1 MYYKPTYNPQIHH
14 RRSIRLKGHDY
25 SQAGLYFITIC
36 CENRK
41 YRFGKIKNEKMILN
55 EYGTIA
61 YNEWIKLTERFSNFE
76 LDVFQIMP
84 NHMHAIIALNTVGA
98 GFNPV
103 HNKPQ
108 NNIVGAGFN
117 PVHNKPQNN
126 IVGAGC
132 IPVHNNVENNTVG
145 AGFNPVQNNPQNN
158 TVGAGFNPVQN
169 NPQNNIVG
177 AGFNPVQNNP
187 QNNIVG
193 AGFNP
198 VHNNPQNN
206 TVGAGFNPVHN
217 NPQNNIVG
225 AGFNPVHNNVE
236 NNTVGA
242 GFNPVHNNVEKH
254 HKIYGQS
261 SNGQPHGLPIHLT
274 DNDNWATARVAP
286 TIGDIIGAYK
296 SLVANECLKIWK
308 TKWVGANPAPIM
320 GKLWQTNYYEH
331 IIRNQQSYHNIS
343 EYIVNNPAKWQ
354 KDKFYK

>member
-108 NNIVGAGFN
+108 NNIVGAG
-117 PVHNKPQNN
+117 
-126 IVGAGC
+126 C

-198 VHNNPQNN
+198 VHNNPQ
-206 TVGAGFNPVHN
+206 
-217 NPQNNIVG
+217 
-225 AGFNPVHNNVE
+225 

>member
-14 RRSIRLKGHDY
+14 RRSIRLKGYDY
-25 SQAGLYFITIC
+25 SRAGLYFITIC

-41 YRFGKIKNEKMILN
+41 YRFGKIENEKMILN

-98 GFNPV
+98 GF
-103 HNKPQ
+103 
-108 NNIVGAGFN
+108 I
-117 PVHNKPQNN
+117 
-126 IVGAGC
+126 
-132 IPVHNNVENNTVG
+132 
-145 AGFNPVQNNPQNN
+145 
-158 TVGAGFNPVQN
+158 
-169 NPQNNIVG
+169 
-177 AGFNPVQNNP
+177 
-187 QNNIVG
+187 
-193 AGFNP
+193 
-198 VHNNPQNN
+198 
-206 TVGAGFNPVHN
+206 
-217 NPQNNIVG
+217 
-225 AGFNPVHNNVE
+225 
-236 NNTVGA
+236 
-242 GFNPVHNNVEKH
+242 PVHNNVEKH

-261 SNGQPHGLPIHLT
+261 PNGQPNGLPIHLT
-274 DNDNWATARVAP
+274 DNDNWATARIAP

-308 TKWVGANPAPIM
+308 TKWVGANQAPIM

-331 IIRNQQSYHNIS
+331 IIRNQQSYQNIS

>member
-1 MYYKPTYNPQIHH
+1 MHDKPTYNPQIHH
-14 RRSIRLKGHDY
+14 RRSIRLKGYDY

-36 CENRK
+36 CKNRK
-41 YRFGKIKNEKMILN
+41 YRFGKIENEKMILN

-84 NHMHAIIALNTVGA
+84 NHMHAIIALKNVGA
-98 GFNPV
+98 EFI
-103 HNKPQ
+103 H
-108 NNIVGAGFN
+108 
-117 PVHNKPQNN
+117 
-126 IVGAGC
+126 
-132 IPVHNNVENNTVG
+132 
-145 AGFNPVQNNPQNN
+145 VQNNP
-158 TVGAGFNPVQN
+158 
-169 NPQNNIVG
+169 
-177 AGFNPVQNNP
+177 
-187 QNNIVG
+187 
-193 AGFNP
+193 
-198 VHNNPQNN
+198 HNN

-236 NNTVGA
+236 
-242 GFNPVHNNVEKH
+242 KH

-261 SNGQPHGLPIHLT
+261 PNGQPHGLPIYLT
-274 DNDNWATARVAP
+274 DNDNRATARVAP
-286 TIGDIIGAYK
+286 KIGDIIGAYK

-331 IIRNQQSYHNIS
+331 IIRNQQSYQNIS
-343 EYIVNNPAKWQ
+343 EYIVNNPAKWL

>member
-1 MYYKPTYNPQIHH
+1 MHDKPTYNPQIHH
-14 RRSIRLKGHDY
+14 RRSIRLKGYDY

-98 GFNPV
+98 GF
-103 HNKPQ
+103 
-108 NNIVGAGFN
+108 I
-117 PVHNKPQNN
+117 
-126 IVGAGC
+126 
-132 IPVHNNVENNTVG
+132 
-145 AGFNPVQNNPQNN
+145 PVQNNPQNN
-158 TVGAGFNPVQN
+158 VVGAGF
-169 NPQNNIVG
+169 I
-177 AGFNPVQNNP
+177 
-187 QNNIVG
+187 
-193 AGFNP
+193 P
-198 VHNNPQNN
+198 VHNNPN
-206 TVGAGFNPVHN
+206 
-217 NPQNNIVG
+217 
-225 AGFNPVHNNVE
+225 NNVE
-236 NNTVGA
+236 Q
-242 GFNPVHNNVEKH
+242 H

-261 SNGQPHGLPIHLT
+261 PNGQPHGLPIHTT

>member
-14 RRSIRLKGHDY
+14 RRSIRLKGYDY

-36 CENRK
+36 CKNRK
-41 YRFGKIKNEKMILN
+41 YRFGKIENEKMILN

-117 PVHNKPQNN
+117 PVD
-126 IVGAGC
+126 
-132 IPVHNNVENNTVG
+132 
-145 AGFNPVQNNPQNN
+145 NNPQNN
-158 TVGAGFNPVQN
+158 T
-169 NPQNNIVG
+169 
-177 AGFNPVQNNP
+177 
-187 QNNIVG
+187 VG

-217 NPQNNIVG
+217 NPQNN
-225 AGFNPVHNNVE
+225 
-236 NNTVGA
+236 TVGA

-261 SNGQPHGLPIHLT
+261 PNGQPHGLPIHLT
-274 DNDNWATARVAP
+274 DNDNWATARITP

-308 TKWVGANPAPIM
+308 TKWVGANPVPIM

-343 EYIVNNPAKWQ
+343 EYIVNNPAKWLE
-354 KDKFYK
+354 DKFYK

>member
-14 RRSIRLKGHDY
+14 RRSIRLKGYDY

-108 NNIVGAGFN
+108 NNTI
-117 PVHNKPQNN
+117 
-126 IVGAGC
+126 
-132 IPVHNNVENNTVG
+132 
-145 AGFNPVQNNPQNN
+145 
-158 TVGAGFNPVQN
+158 
-169 NPQNNIVG
+169 
-177 AGFNPVQNNP
+177 
-187 QNNIVG
+187 G

-217 NPQNNIVG
+217 NPQNNVVGAGFIPVQNNPQNNVVG
-225 AGFNPVHNNVE
+225 AGFNPVHNNPQKNTVGAGFIPVQ
-236 NNTVGA
+236 NNLQNNVVGAGFIPVHNNPQNNVVGA
-242 GFNPVHNNVEKH
+242 GFNPVHNNPNNNVEQH

-261 SNGQPHGLPIHLT
+261 PNGQPHGLPIHTT